1 MSNTEIR
8 QASFI
13 ARKVLEDST
22 ERSWN
27 ELIQNEVNKIKSCST
42 PASIWNNDLQ
52 TYNGIISPWIDLD
65 NGEIYDIETGQTI
78 GDL

>member
-1 MSNTEIR
+1 MR

-13 ARKVLEDST
+13 VRKVQEDSSGQ
-22 ERSWN
+22 SWN

-42 PASIWNNDLQ
+42 PASIWNNDSK
-52 TYNGIISPWIDLD
+52 TFNDIITPGTDLD

-78 GDL
+78 KEL